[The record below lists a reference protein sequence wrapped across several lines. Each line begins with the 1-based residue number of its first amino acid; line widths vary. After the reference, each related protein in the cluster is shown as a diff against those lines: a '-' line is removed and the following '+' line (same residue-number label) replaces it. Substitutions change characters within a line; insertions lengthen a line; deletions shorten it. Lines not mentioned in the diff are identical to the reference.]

1 MSRMTGWAGRALG
14 CAIALGVVLGLMAPA
29 PASAAT
35 DIRGTW
41 TVQVSLG
48 GAINNTQY
56 WRIAGDAAGGA
67 FTGETGTSA
76 TAGTFGTLTATLSG
90 VSFQMTNPYTGGGYT
105 ATFVGTLSGTSS
117 MSGTWTSNSA
127 QSGTWT
133 GTLTTPAAPG
143 GPGAPGS
150 GPPAAGGTRPSA
162 ISILCN
168 RGPQPTSPSQCIASV
183 ADAGSAPPKVPTGTV
198 TWTAREGAVSSS
210 TCTLQATSPSSPT
223 VATCEVTY
231 QPGPAGTPAGTP
243 IPVGA
248 RYGGDVNLAP
258 SATDHRLFTPV
269 CVGVPG
275 RPCPGTVADAFGLE
289 ATLTVP
295 DRKALER
302 LRLLLRC
309 GGGQTAAQV
318 GLGAPSCN
326 TSALLTALFGDAT
339 GDLAK
344 ALGPADLRNLE
355 SAYREALGIMSGDG
369 PGADK
374 PCVGPSR
381 TGCGR
386 LLRALGIPDSQLQD
400 LAGQIT
406 FGDLHAM
413 TDLLTD
419 AYLEAGNAS
428 VDQRMTVAAER
439 FRRDLEDRRAVC
451 RGADPAGFTFRALK
465 CGQIGFARRV
475 HPPVR
480 LARASARL
488 GLGASSAVAL
498 RLTPGGRLVAG
509 LMRSAGV
516 RTLRLRLTTSVA
528 VPGRR
533 TSAQTVRV
541 GIPLR

>member
-1 MSRMTGWAGRALG
+1 MSRRTGWAGRALG
-14 CAIALGVVLGLMAPA
+14 CAIALGVVLGLVA

-41 TVQVSLG
+41 TVQVLLG
-48 GAINNTQY
+48 GSTNNTQY
-56 WRIAGDAAGGA
+56 WRIAGDAAAGS
-67 FTGETGTSA
+67 FTGETGTTA

-90 VSFQMTNPYTGGGYT
+90 TSFQMTNPYSGGGYT
-105 ATFVGTLSGTSS
+105 ANFVGTLSGTSS
-117 MSGTWTSNSA
+117 MSGTWTSNAA

-133 GTLTTPAAPG
+133 GTLTTPAGPAGPTTP
-143 GPGAPGS
+143 GPGA
-150 GPPAAGGTRPSA
+150 PAAGGTRPSA

-168 RGPQPTSPSQCIASV
+168 RGPQPTSTSRCIASV
-183 ADAGSAPPKVPTGTV
+183 ADAGPAPPRVPTGTV
-198 TWTAREGAVSSS
+198 TWTAREGSVSSP

-248 RYGGDVNLAP
+248 RYGGDANLAP
-258 SATDHRLFTPV
+258 SSTDHRLITPV

-275 RPCPGTVADAFGLE
+275 RPCPGTVADAFGLQ

-295 DRKALER
+295 QRQALER

-318 GLGAPSCN
+318 GLSASGCN
-326 TSALLTALFGDAT
+326 TSALLTALFGDAKI
-339 GDLAK
+339 DLAK
-344 ALGPADLRNLE
+344 NLGPADLRNLE

-369 PGADK
+369 PGADA
-374 PCVGPSR
+374 PCVGAFR
-381 TGCGR
+381 AGCGR
-386 LLRALGIPDSQLQD
+386 LLRALGIPDSQVRS

-413 TDLLTD
+413 TDVLTD
-419 AYLEAGNAS
+419 AYLDAAGAS
-428 VDQRMTVAAER
+428 FDKRLTVAAER
-439 FRRDLEDRRAVC
+439 WRRQLEERRAIC
-451 RGADPAGFTFRALK
+451 RGADPNGFTYRAFR
-465 CGQIGFARRV
+465 CGQIGFAKRV

-488 GLGASSAVAL
+488 GLGASSTVRL

-516 RTLRLRLTTSVA
+516 TRLRLRLTTMVA
-528 VPGRR
+528 VQGRR
-533 TSAQTVRV
+533 TSARTVRV
-541 GIPLR
+541 SIPLR

>member
-1 MSRMTGWAGRALG
+1 
-14 CAIALGVVLGLMAPA
+14 
-29 PASAAT
+29 
-35 DIRGTW
+35 
-41 TVQVSLG
+41 
-48 GAINNTQY
+48 
-56 WRIAGDAAGGA
+56 
-67 FTGETGTSA
+67 
-76 TAGTFGTLTATLSG
+76 
-90 VSFQMTNPYTGGGYT
+90 
-105 ATFVGTLSGTSS
+105 
-117 MSGTWTSNSA
+117 
-127 QSGTWT
+127 
-133 GTLTTPAAPG
+133 
-143 GPGAPGS
+143 
-150 GPPAAGGTRPSA
+150 
-162 ISILCN
+162 
-168 RGPQPTSPSQCIASV
+168 
-183 ADAGSAPPKVPTGTV
+183 
-198 TWTAREGAVSSS
+198 
-210 TCTLQATSPSSPT
+210 
-223 VATCEVTY
+223 
-231 QPGPAGTPAGTP
+231 
-243 IPVGA
+243 
-248 RYGGDVNLAP
+248 
-258 SATDHRLFTPV
+258 
-269 CVGVPG
+269 VPG

-295 DRKALER
+295 ERKALER

-318 GLGAPSCN
+318 GLGASSCN
-326 TSALLTALFGDAT
+326 TSALLTALFGDT
-339 GDLAK
+339 TIDLAT

-355 SAYREALGIMSGDG
+355 SAYREALGIMSGDD

-374 PCVGPSR
+374 PCVGPGR

-386 LLRALGIPDSQLQD
+386 LLRALGIPDSQLRE

-428 VDQRMTVAAER
+428 VDQRMAVAAER
-439 FRRDLEDRRAVC
+439 FRRDLDDRRAVC
-451 RGADPAGFTFRALK
+451 RGADPAGFTYRALK

-475 HPPVR
+475 HPPVT

-516 RTLRLRLTTSVA
+516 RTLRLRLTTTVA